1 LRKRIVTGI
10 GLALVFLLVG
20 VPLEAEN
27 AVVSGLITNWYR
39 VRGKVPESA
48 YFQVIKKEHQLKA
61 YTDRA
66 GLSAFVSDLPRIP
79 LGNSGRFRVDLDTVP
94 PGEYFLALQRGFASP
109 PILVKGGSPLLIKI
123 PGSFPLNVGEV
134 ELELP
139 LGEEPPKAH
148 MIVVE

>member
-1 LRKRIVTGI
+1 MRKRIVTGI

-48 YFQVIKKEHQLKA
+48 YFQLVKNKHQLNLNS
-61 YTDRA
+61 DQA
-66 GLSAFVSDLPRIP
+66 GLGAFTSDLPRIP
-79 LGNSGRFRVDLDTVP
+79 LGNSGRFRVDLDKVP
-94 PGEYFLALQRGFASP
+94 PGEYFIALQRGFASP
-109 PILVKGGSPLLIKI
+109 PILVKGGSPLLFQN

-139 LGEEPPKAH
+139 LGKEPPKAH